1 MKKSKKEGF
10 VMQLLVLILT
20 KTECMPQIVSAMVG
34 AGLGDPTVIDC
45 EGALNVIDKSNVEPP
60 PIFGSLRYIL
70 GQSRKESKM
79 MFAVLSDD
87 HIEKAKK
94 LIDHEV
100 GGIKNPNTGIMFT
113 IPVSSVEGLTNA

>member
-34 AGLGDPTVIDC
+34 AGLGDPTVINC

-79 MFAVLSDD
+79 MFFPV
-87 HIEKAKK
+87 I
-94 LIDHEV
+94 V
-100 GGIKNPNTGIMFT
+100 GGQLKMIPIPTMESLNVSLPNAVKEEKG
-113 IPVSSVEGLTNA
+113 

>member
-1 MKKSKKEGF
+1 
-10 VMQLLVLILT
+10 MQLLVLILT
-20 KTECMPQIVSAMVG
+20 KTECMPQIVSALVG
-34 AGLGDPTVIDC
+34 NDLGDPTVINC

-79 MFAVLSDD
+79 MFVVLPDEK
-87 HIEKAKK
+87 IQKAKNI
-94 LIDHEV
+94 IDNQV

-113 IPVSSVEGLTNA
+113 LPLSSVDGLSS

>member
-1 MKKSKKEGF
+1 
-10 VMQLLVLILT
+10 MQLLVLILT
-20 KTECMPQIVSAMVG
+20 KTECMPGIVSALVG
-34 AGLGDPTVIDC
+34 NGLGDPTVINC

-79 MFAVLSDD
+79 MFVVLPDEK
-87 HIEKAKK
+87 IQKAKNI
-94 LIDHEV
+94 IDEQV

-113 IPVSSVEGLTNA
+113 LPLSSVEGLSC